1 MDFFTQQFGNSEN
14 ASKRLEEEIQS
25 LKKRLD
31 EKTQQY
37 LKVWE
42 RDFHLVNLIDDVL
55 EKPEL
60 KHALKV
66 MNIIKQGLNV
76 PDDFKAPT
84 ANKEEVEQLTKE
96 IDKMTKEVELLSIEK
111 QNNDAKSREID
122 NKIKNLNDIIA
133 DLQAESKKSEK
144 ELADLKTFYEKKMTE
159 LMWKNDKLAVEKEF
173 RKFQLKKHQENTIIV
188 NKENDK
194 ENQSQDKVQKLL
206 MDNARLEGKLINK
219 DKELKVVWE
228 KVEFYRN
235 QLNK

>member
-1 MDFFTQQFGNSEN
+1 MMQFGNSEN
-14 ASKRLEEEIQS
+14 AIKRLEEENQN
-25 LKKRLD
+25 LKKRLE
-31 EKTQQY
+31 EKTEQY

-42 RDFHLVNLIDDVL
+42 RDFHFGILIDDVL

-66 MNIIKQGLNV
+66 LNIIKQGLDV

-84 ANKEEVEQLTKE
+84 VNKEEVEHLTKE
-96 IDKMTKEVELLSIEK
+96 IDKLTKEVEHLRIDK
-111 QNNDAKSREID
+111 QNNDIKSLEFD
-122 NKIKNLNDIIA
+122 NNVKNLNSEIA
-133 DLQAESKKSEK
+133 DLKAECKKAEK
-144 ELADLKTFYEKKMTE
+144 ELADLKPYYEKKMTE
-159 LMWKNDKLAVEKEF
+159 LMWKNDKLTEEKEF
-173 RKFQLKKHQENTIIV
+173 RKFQLKKHQENSILV

-206 MDNARLEGKLINK
+206 IDIARLEGKLLNK